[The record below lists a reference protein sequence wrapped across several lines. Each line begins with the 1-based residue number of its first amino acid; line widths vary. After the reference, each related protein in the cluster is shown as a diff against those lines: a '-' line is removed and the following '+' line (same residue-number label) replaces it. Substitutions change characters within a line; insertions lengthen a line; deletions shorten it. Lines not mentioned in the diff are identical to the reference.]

1 MDLPQ
6 LRLSG
11 KLNRQPTGK
20 SQAESTRWIEMRRRL
35 PGQDGYWLIGKSCT
49 IKPIPRRTD
58 PFRGDRSSNRRRV
71 RASDTE
77 GARAYNRGRDLHPE
91 EAVP

>member
-1 MDLPQ
+1 MQ
-6 LRLSG
+6 LRG
-11 KLNRQPTGK
+11 GK
-20 SQAESTRWIEMRRRL
+20 SRAESTRRIEMRRRL
-35 PGQDGYWLIGKSCT
+35 PDQDGFWLLGKSCA
-49 IKPIPRRTD
+49 IKPIPTPTD
-58 PFRGDRSSNRRRV
+58 PLRKRDRSSNRRRV